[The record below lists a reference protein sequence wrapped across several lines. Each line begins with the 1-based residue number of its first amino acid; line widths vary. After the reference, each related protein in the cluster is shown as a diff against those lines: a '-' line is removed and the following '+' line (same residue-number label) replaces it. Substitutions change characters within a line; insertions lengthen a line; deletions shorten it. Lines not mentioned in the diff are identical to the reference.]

1 MAVDRLWNFAFNH
14 PFLSQTEAEHGVHML
29 IPHQSGTI
37 AFAIVTGVLLWLS
50 SLATGWTANYI
61 AASKM
66 ESAIS
71 NSLRVRHRL
80 GLKHAT
86 RLAEWVKHQGPGAV
100 GYVTLGFLLGTVPI
114 LIALFGIPLE
124 VRHVTLS
131 AASLGYAI
139 DGLWIY
145 GRLNRNEVIA
155 SMLGVLVVGVLNIM
169 TSFVLSFLLAVRAR
183 DVGDQKA
190 RLFLKEVGR
199 ELVSNPSGFVV
210 PRRRHSES

>member
-1 MAVDRLWNFAFNH
+1 
-14 PFLSQTEAEHGVHML
+14 ML
-29 IPHQSGTI
+29 FPHQSGTI

-80 GLKHAT
+80 GMKKAA
-86 RLAEWVKHQGPGAV
+86 RLAEWINHQAPGAI
-100 GYVTLGFLLGTVPI
+100 GYITLGCLLGTVPI
-114 LIALFGIPLE
+114 LVSLFGIPLE

-139 DGLWIY
+139 DGMWIY
-145 GRLNRNEVIA
+145 GGLNRNEVII
-155 SMLGVLVVGVLNIM
+155 SLLGVVVVGVLNIA

-190 RLFLKEVGR
+190 RLFLREVGR

-210 PRRRHSES
+210 PTRRHSES